1 MTRREALQ
9 RVALLMGGTLSA
21 PVLSAVLSGV
31 RPAIGKAQWSP
42 RSLSPQQNELAAT
55 VAELIIP
62 ETDTPGAK
70 AARVNEFVDLLLTEW
85 LPAED
90 KDRFMAGLD
99 DLDARFQQSY
109 GKRFV
114 EGTSAQQT
122 EMLTV
127 LDGEAAEARRAK
139 SKEQPFFGMMKEFTL
154 AGYYTSEIG
163 VTQELLF
170 QPATDQFEGCI
181 PFERVGRAWAELG

>member
-21 PVLSAVLSGV
+21 PVLAAVLNGA
-31 RPAIGKAQWSP
+31 RPAIGKAQWTP
-42 RSLSPQQNELAAT
+42 RSLSPEQNELVT
-55 VAELIIP
+55 TIAELIIP

-70 AARVNEFVDLLLTEW
+70 AARVNEFIDLLLTEW

-109 GKRFV
+109 GQRFV
-114 EGTSAQQT
+114 DGTSAQQT
-122 EMLTV
+122 QMLTV
-127 LDGEAAEARRAK
+127 LDGEAAEAGRAK
-139 SKEQPFFGMMKEFTL
+139 SKAQPFFGMMKEFTL
-154 AGYYTSEIG
+154 TGYYTSEIG

-170 QPATDQFEGCI
+170 QPATDKFEGCI
-181 PFERVGRAWAELG
+181 PLERVGRAWAELW

>member
-21 PVLSAVLSGV
+21 PVISAVLNKARS
-31 RPAIGKAQWSP
+31 AIGKAQWTP
-42 RSLSPQQNELAAT
+42 RSLSPQQNELVAT

>member
-21 PVLSAVLSGV
+21 PVISAVLSGV
-31 RPAIGKAQWSP
+31 RPAIGKAQWTP
-42 RSLSPQQNELAAT
+42 RSLSPEQNELVT
-55 VAELIIP
+55 TLAELIIP

-99 DLDARFQQSY
+99 DLDTRFQQSY

-122 EMLTV
+122 QMLTV

-139 SKEQPFFGMMKEFTL
+139 SKAQPFFGMMKEFTL
-154 AGYYTSEIG
+154 TGYYTSEIG
-163 VTQELLF
+163 ITQELLF
-170 QPATDQFEGCI
+170 QPATDKFEGCI
-181 PFERVGRAWAELG
+181 PLERVGRAWAELW

>member
-9 RVALLMGGTLSA
+9 RVTLLMGGTLSA
-21 PVLSAVLSGV
+21 PVISAVLSGV
-31 RPAIGKAQWSP
+31 RPGAAKAQWTP
-42 RSLSPQQNELAAT
+42 RSLSPEQNELVT
-55 VAELIIP
+55 TIAELIIP

-70 AARVNEFVDLLLTEW
+70 AARVNEFVDLLLTDW

-90 KDRFMAGLD
+90 KNRFLAGLD

-122 EMLTV
+122 QMLTV

-154 AGYYTSEIG
+154 TGYYTSEIG
-163 VTQELLF
+163 ITQELLF
-170 QPATDQFEGCI
+170 QPATDKFEGCI
-181 PFERVGRAWAELG
+181 PLERVGRAWAELW

>member
-21 PVLSAVLSGV
+21 PVISAVLS
-31 RPAIGKAQWSP
+31 RTQPAIGKAQWSP
-42 RSLSPQQNELAAT
+42 QTLSPEQNELVT
-55 VAELIIP
+55 TIAELIIP

-70 AARVNEFVDLLLTEW
+70 AAAVNEFVDLLLTEW

-109 GKRFV
+109 GRRFV

-122 EMLTV
+122 EILTV

-139 SKEQPFFGMMKEFTL
+139 SKAQPFFGMMKEFTL
-154 AGYYTSEIG
+154 TGYYTSEIG

-170 QPATDQFEGCI
+170 QPATDKFEGCI
-181 PFERVGRAWAELG
+181 PLERVGRAWAELW